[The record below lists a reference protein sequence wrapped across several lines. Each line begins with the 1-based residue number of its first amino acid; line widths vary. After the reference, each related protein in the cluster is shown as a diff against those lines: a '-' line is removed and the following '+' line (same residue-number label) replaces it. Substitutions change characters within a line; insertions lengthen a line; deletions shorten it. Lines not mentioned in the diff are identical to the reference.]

1 MKERKPHLKSPG
13 EIEAMKAAGQLSARA
28 LKLAGGL
35 VRPGITTLEIDGCV
49 EEFIRAEGGV
59 PAFKGYGGFPGSIC
73 ASVNNEIVHGIPSK
87 KKILRGGYLSRMAL
101 RAGQEAQYHRKH

>member
-1 MKERKPHLKSPG
+1 MTRFRFVKERKPHLKSPG

-59 PAFKGYGGFPGSIC
+59 PAFKGYG
-73 ASVNNEIVHGIPSK
+73 
-87 KKILRGGYLSRMAL
+87 
-101 RAGQEAQYHRKH
+101 